1 MTKILVIDDE
11 LEICKQISLILS
23 KQGYDVTYAN
33 SFKEFNE
40 LQQRNFDYDVVL
52 VDLWLKNSNQQGIDI
67 IEFLNNKY
75 DNLVIISFSGHA
87 NIDNAIES
95 VKVGAN
101 DFIEKPFETKK
112 LIHIIQKNL
121 LELQQ
126 RVTINNYRNKI
137 SFHSK
142 IDTVGSGQ
150 YIKELFKTILKI
162 QNNSSILIIGPN
174 GIGKNFL
181 ANTIHMNLSSS
192 NPDTFI
198 NLNENLM
205 NETDLLK
212 LSSLHNYF
220 TIYINDYEN
229 FNQIEL
235 LSYLNLVKSKK
246 INATII
252 FDSKRID
259 IKDPLISNIDS
270 KIILKPLTARKD
282 EIFDL
287 FKHYLNIFALKKFE
301 KKIQI
306 EDDVE
311 KLLLSHTWP
320 GNIFEIMN
328 LAENVIGLLSD
339 NNKIVSKDL
348 IDNLIKNSTDNADLY
363 DLNFKEA
370 KDKFEKEYLIQKLKI
385 NNFNM
390 TLTAKMLKLDRVSLY
405 RKVKSLKIEI
415 EQ

>member
-23 KQGYDVTYAN
+23 KHDYVVTYAN
-33 SFKEFNE
+33 SYKEFVDLE
-40 LQQRNFDYDVVL
+40 LRNFDYDVVL
-52 VDLWLKNSNQQGIDI
+52 VDLWLKNSTKQGIDI
-67 IEFLNNKY
+67 IDYLKNKY
-75 DNLVIISFSGHA
+75 ENLVIVSFSGHA

-95 VKVGAN
+95 VKAGAN

-121 LELQQ
+121 LELKQ

-142 IDTVGSGQ
+142 IDTIGYGNF
-150 YIKELFKTILKI
+150 IDNIFKTTSKI
-162 QNNSSILIIGPN
+162 KNYSSILITGPN

-181 ANTIHMNLSSS
+181 ANTIHMNLSSN

-198 NLNENLM
+198 NLNENLL
-205 NETDLLK
+205 NESDLLK

-220 TIYINDYEN
+220 TIYLNDYEN

-235 LSYLNLVKSKK
+235 LNYLNLVKSKK
-246 INATII
+246 INASII

-259 IKDPLISNIDS
+259 MKDPFVKNIDY
-270 KIILKPLTARKD
+270 KILLNPITTRKN
-282 EIFDL
+282 EIFPL

-301 KKIQI
+301 KSI
-306 EDDVE
+306 EIDNEVE
-311 KLLLSHTWP
+311 SILLSHNWP

-328 LAENVIGLLSD
+328 LSENITGLLTDS
-339 NNKIVSKDL
+339 NLFVSKNLIEDL
-348 IDNLIKNSTDNADLY
+348 MNSSIDNTDLY
-363 DLNFKEA
+363 NLNYREA

-405 RKVKSLKIEI
+405 RKVKSFNIKID
-415 EQ
+415 